1 MPKILCLHG
10 HGTSAA
16 IFKSQTAAFRSKLDA
31 TYIFDF
37 IDAPFPSRGAPGI
50 DAIYKTTPKYTWWPA
65 ATPQSIRASHLW
77 VENYARSHGPYDAV
91 CCFSQGCS
99 LAATMALYR
108 AVDSAAAGVL
118 GSMGGEESSLPFRA
132 AIFICGGIPLS
143 ALEDM
148 GLEVSARAHEISQVT
163 GQLLNGAAG
172 RLTELAEN
180 VHLIKAGVGLWDLND
195 AAALLV
201 HDPGRRPD
209 RSDVFGLDFTRFP
222 GAARIRIPTV
232 HIYGSKDPRWPA
244 GVQLAE
250 FCEDRVEFDHGGGHD
265 IPRSTEVSRKIA
277 EMIRQ
282 VVGRVE
288 RGPEKCETTRSR
300 PRRIVDLVFDHS
312 AVSV

>member
-31 TYIFDF
+31 SYIFDF
-37 IDAPFPSRGAPGI
+37 VDAPFPSRGAPGI
-50 DAIYKTTPKYTWWPA
+50 DAIYKTTPKYTWWPQ
-65 ATPQSIRASHLW
+65 ATHQAIRASHAW
-77 VENYARSHGPYDAV
+77 VANYAREHGPYDAV

-108 AVDSAAAGVL
+108 AVDSAAGIL
-118 GSMGGEESSLPFRA
+118 NRGEDTLPFRA

-148 GLEVSARAHEISQVT
+148 GLEVPARAHEISQFT
-163 GQLLNGAAG
+163 GQLLNGTAG
-172 RLTELAEN
+172 RLAELAAN
-180 VHLIKAGVGLWDLND
+180 MHLIRAGVGLWDLNG
-195 AAALLV
+195 ALLV
-201 HDPGRRPD
+201 HDPRCRPE

-222 GAARIRIPTV
+222 RAARIRIPTV

-244 GVQLAE
+244 GIQLAE
-250 FCEDRVEFDHGGGHD
+250 FCEDRVEYDHGGGHD
-265 IPRSTEVSRKIA
+265 IPRSTEVSSKIA

-282 VVGRVE
+282 VMGRVE
-288 RGPEKCETTRSR
+288 RMPEKCETNRSR
-300 PRRIVDLVFDHS
+300 QKRTFDLVFDHS